1 MVASAA
7 CFSEAPY
14 IFLRIPISMP
24 VVGSMVGTIGGLI
37 ILLWLVNKGRAHAGL
52 PFLNGGAIIGY
63 LVGSIVAGIS
73 LTSAI
78 GL

>member
-14 IFLRIPISMP
+14 IFSKMPINVP
-24 VVGSMVGTIGGLI
+24 AVGSMVGTMGGLI
-37 ILLWLVNKGRAHAGL
+37 ILLWLVDKGRAHAGL

-63 LVGSIVAGIS
+63 IVGSIIAGIS
-73 LTSAI
+73 LTSMI